1 MDWRISRGLSRL
13 PEGELGAESRV
24 PFGSGEARPFGMCSP
39 RERGPISGPA
49 GPSLCS
55 PRMIKSLPCIPGSPH
70 AATKPTYNTLGQRRD
85 RAAAGRGVPTQVHV
99 C

>member
-85 RAAAGRGVPTQVHV
+85 RAAAG
-99 C
+99 